1 MSTTAAPGSTAV
13 SEQPIS
19 RQPKS
24 EQPGAGLLDV
34 RPLAGALGAE
44 LWAAGGGA
52 LNVNA
57 LDDEHIASIREA
69 LCACHVV
76 VIRDQHMEA
85 SDVAR
90 FGRRFGELE
99 RHPYLGGTSDE
110 PEVVPVIKEPHET
123 VNFGGG
129 WHSEMSF
136 LECPPMATAL
146 YAVEVPSFGGDTLF
160 ANQQAAYIGMSDT
173 MKGFAESLSAVH
185 SAARQYGRGGEGDRY
200 SGRRSAMTVNVSDD
214 AHEQL
219 THPVVRTHPETGAK
233 ALYVNRAFTEAISG
247 MRRHE
252 SKALLEMLWS
262 HAVDEQFTCRVR
274 WEPGTLTMWDNR
286 SVQHYALND
295 YHGQRRH
302 MLRVTIAGDRPR

>member
-1 MSTTAAPGSTAV
+1 MSTTV
-13 SEQPIS
+13 SPR
-19 RQPKS
+19 RQPDPAQS
-24 EQPGAGLLDV
+24 HLRQPSSGLLDV

-44 LWAAGGGA
+44 LRAAGGGR
-52 LNVNA
+52 LDVNG
-57 LDDEHIASIREA
+57 LDEAHVAAIRDA
-69 LCACHVV
+69 LCAYQVV
-76 VIRDQHMEA
+76 VLRDQQMQAGDLA
-85 SDVAR
+85 S

-99 RHPYLGGTSDE
+99 RHPYLGGTSAE

-146 YAVEVPSFGGDTLF
+146 YAVEVPNFGGDTLF
-160 ANQQAAYIGMSDT
+160 ANQQAAFLGLSDT
-173 MKGFAESLSAVH
+173 MKRFAESLSAVH
-185 SAARQYGRGGEGDRY
+185 SAARQYGGGGDSDRNAGQY
-200 SGRRSAMTVNVSDD
+200 SSMSVDVSDD
-214 AHEQL
+214 AHASL

-252 SKALLEMLWS
+252 SKALLEMLWR
-262 HAVDEQFTCRVR
+262 HAVSEQFTCRVR
-274 WEPGTLTMWDNR
+274 WAPGTLTMWDNR

>member
-1 MSTTAAPGSTAV
+1 MTTKAQQAH
-13 SEQPIS
+13 SES
-19 RQPKS
+19 D
-24 EQPGAGLLDV
+24 LLEA

-44 LWAAGGGA
+44 LAAADGSP
-52 LNVNA
+52 LDVNT
-57 LDDEHIASIREA
+57 LDDAGYAAIREA
-69 LCACHVV
+69 LCRHHVV
-76 VIRDQHMEA
+76 VMRGQHMDA
-85 SDVAR
+85 AAVAR

-99 RHPYLGGTSDE
+99 RHPYLGGTAE
-110 PEVVPVIKEPHET
+110 QPEVVPVIKEPHET

-160 ANQQAAYIGMSDT
+160 ANQQAAYLGLSDT
-173 MKGFAESLSAVH
+173 MKRFAESLSAVH
-185 SAARQYGRGGEGDRY
+185 SAARQYGRRGDSDRY
-200 SGRRSAMTVNVSDD
+200 AGQRSSMTVNVSDD
-214 AHEQL
+214 AHATL
-219 THPVVRTHPETGAK
+219 THPVVRTHPESGAK

-252 SKALLEMLWS
+252 SKALLEMLWD
-262 HAVDEQFTCRVR
+262 HAVGEQYTCRVR

-302 MLRVTIAGDRPR
+302 MLRVTVAGDRPC

>member
-1 MSTTAAPGSTAV
+1 MSTTAASRPQSTT
-13 SEQPIS
+13 EMLDIRPIS
-19 RQPKS
+19 
-24 EQPGAGLLDV
+24 
-34 RPLAGALGAE
+34 GALGAE
-44 LWAAGGGA
+44 LWAQGGEP
-52 LNVNA
+52 LHVNA
-57 LDDEHIASIREA
+57 LDPSGVAAIREA
-69 LCACHVV
+69 LCEHQVV
-76 VIRDQHMEA
+76 VIRGQQMDA
-85 SDVAR
+85 ADVAR
-90 FGRRFGELE
+90 FGRQFGELE
-99 RHPYLGGTSDE
+99 RHPYLGGTSEE

-136 LECPPMATAL
+136 LGCPPMATAL
-146 YAVEVPSFGGDTLF
+146 YAVEVPTFGGDTLF
-160 ANQQAAYIGMSDT
+160 ANQQAAYMGLSDT
-173 MKGFAESLSAVH
+173 MKRFVESLSAVH
-185 SAARQYGRGGEGDRY
+185 SAARQYGRRGDSDQY
-200 SGRRSAMTVNVSDD
+200 AGQRSSMTVKVSDE
-214 AHEQL
+214 AHAQL

-252 SKALLEMLWS
+252 SKALLEMLWD

-302 MLRVTIAGDRPR
+302 MLRVTIAGDQPR

>member
-1 MSTTAAPGSTAV
+1 MTTKAQQAH
-13 SEQPIS
+13 SES
-19 RQPKS
+19 D
-24 EQPGAGLLDV
+24 LLEA

-44 LWAAGGGA
+44 LAAADGGP
-52 LNVNA
+52 LDVNT
-57 LDDEHIASIREA
+57 LDDAGYAAIREA
-69 LCACHVV
+69 LCRHHVV
-76 VIRDQHMEA
+76 VMRGQHMDA
-85 SDVAR
+85 DAVAR
-90 FGRRFGELE
+90 FGRRFGDLE
-99 RHPYLGGTSDE
+99 RHPYLGGTAE
-110 PEVVPVIKEPHET
+110 QPEVVPVIKEPHET

-160 ANQQAAYIGMSDT
+160 ANQQAAYLGLSDT
-173 MKGFAESLSAVH
+173 MKRFAESLSAVH
-185 SAARQYGRGGEGDRY
+185 SAARQYGRRGDSDRY
-200 SGRRSAMTVNVSDD
+200 AGQRSSMTVNVSDD
-214 AHEQL
+214 AHATL
-219 THPVVRTHPETGAK
+219 THPVVRTHPESGAK

-252 SKALLEMLWS
+252 SKALLEMLWD
-262 HAVDEQFTCRVR
+262 HAVGEQYTCRVR

-302 MLRVTIAGDRPR
+302 MLRVTVAGDRPC

>member
-1 MSTTAAPGSTAV
+1 MSTTV
-13 SEQPIS
+13 SQGIQPAS
-19 RQPKS
+19 GQSDPVQPRS
-24 EQPGAGLLDV
+24 GLLDV
-34 RPLAGALGAE
+34 QPLAGALGAE
-44 LWAAGGGA
+44 LRAAGGSP
-52 LNVNA
+52 LDLNA
-57 LDDEHIASIREA
+57 LDDAHAVSIREA
-69 LCACHVV
+69 LCAYHVV
-76 VIRDQHMEA
+76 VIRDQHMDA

-99 RHPYLGGTSDE
+99 RHPYLGGTAVE

-136 LECPPMATAL
+136 LECPPKATTL

-160 ANQQAAYIGMSDT
+160 ANQQAAYLGLSDT
-173 MKGFAESLSAVH
+173 MKRFAESLSAVH
-185 SAARQYGRGGEGDRY
+185 SAARQYGRGGDSDRH
-200 SGRRSAMTVNVSDD
+200 SGRRGSMTVNVSDD
-214 AHEQL
+214 AHAKL
-219 THPVVRTHPETGAK
+219 THPVVRTHPETDAK
-233 ALYVNRAFTEAISG
+233 ALYVNRAFTEAITG

-274 WEPGTLTMWDNR
+274 WEPGTVTMWDNR

>member
-1 MSTTAAPGSTAV
+1 MSTTVAQGYQPVPGQSHL
-13 SEQPIS
+13 
-19 RQPKS
+19 RQPS
-24 EQPGAGLLDV
+24 SGLLDV

-44 LWAAGGGA
+44 LWAAGGGL

-57 LDDEHIASIREA
+57 LDDAHAASIREA
-69 LCACHVV
+69 LCAYHVV
-76 VIRDQHMEA
+76 VIRNQHMDA
-85 SDVAR
+85 SDVAS
-90 FGRRFGELE
+90 FGRSFGELE

-110 PEVVPVIKEPHET
+110 PEVVPVIKESHET

-136 LECPPMATAL
+136 LERPPMATAL

-160 ANQQAAYIGMSDT
+160 ANQQAAYMGLSDT
-173 MKGFAESLSAVH
+173 MKHFAESLSAVH
-185 SAARQYGRGGEGDRY
+185 AAARQYGRGGDSDQYVGQ
-200 SGRRSAMTVNVSDD
+200 RSSMTVNVSDE
-214 AHEQL
+214 AHQKL

-262 HAVDEQFTCRVR
+262 HAVSEQFTCRVR

>member
-1 MSTTAAPGSTAV
+1 MTTAQHPQRSGRVPVPAQPTRTA
-13 SEQPIS
+13 SE
-19 RQPKS
+19 
-24 EQPGAGLLDV
+24 LLDV

-44 LWAAGGGA
+44 LYAAGGRGLDVNSMDEAHVGA
-52 LNVNA
+52 
-57 LDDEHIASIREA
+57 IREA
-69 LCACHVV
+69 MCAYHVV
-76 VIRDQHMEA
+76 VLRDQQMEA
-85 SDVAR
+85 GDLAS

-99 RHPYLGGTSDE
+99 RHPYLGGTTAE

-160 ANQQAAYIGMSDT
+160 ANQQAAYLGLSDT
-173 MKGFAESLSAVH
+173 MKRFAESLNAVH
-185 SAARQYGRGGEGDRY
+185 SAARQYGRRGDSDRYGGE
-200 SGRRSAMTVNVSDD
+200 RSSMKVQVSDE
-214 AHEQL
+214 AHAQL

-233 ALYVNRAFTEAISG
+233 ALYVNRAFTEAVSG

-252 SKALLEMLWS
+252 SKALLEMLWR
-262 HAVDEQFTCRVR
+262 HAVGEQFTCRVR
-274 WEPGTLTMWDNR
+274 WAPGTLTMWDNR

>member
-1 MSTTAAPGSTAV
+1 MSITA
-13 SEQPIS
+13 
-19 RQPKS
+19 K
-24 EQPGAGLLDV
+24 
-34 RPLAGALGAE
+34 PLAGALGAE
-44 LWAAGGGA
+44 LWAPDGEP
-52 LNVNA
+52 
-57 LDDEHIASIREA
+57 LDVTTIDDPGCAAIREA
-69 LCACHVV
+69 LCTHHVV
-76 VIRDQHMEA
+76 VIRDQQMDA
-85 SDVAR
+85 AALAR

-160 ANQQAAYIGMSDT
+160 ANQQAAYLGLSDT
-173 MKGFAESLSAVH
+173 MKRFAESLSAVH
-185 SAARQYGRGGEGDRY
+185 SAARQYGRRGDSDRHA
-200 SGRRSAMTVNVSDD
+200 GQRSSMTVNVSDE
-214 AHEQL
+214 ARAQL

-252 SKALLEMLWS
+252 SKALLDMLWS
-262 HAVDEQFTCRVR
+262 HAVGEQFTCRVR

>member
-1 MSTTAAPGSTAV
+1 MTIAAM
-13 SEQPIS
+13 
-19 RQPKS
+19 
-24 EQPGAGLLDV
+24 
-34 RPLAGALGAE
+34 PLAGALGAE
-44 LWAAGGGA
+44 LWASDGSP
-52 LNVNA
+52 LDVTT
-57 LDDEHIASIREA
+57 LDDAGCAAVREA
-69 LCACHVV
+69 LCTHHVV
-76 VIRDQHMEA
+76 VIRSQQMDA
-85 SDVAR
+85 ATLAA

-160 ANQQAAYIGMSDT
+160 ANQQAAYLGLSDT
-173 MKGFAESLSAVH
+173 MKRFAESLSAVH
-185 SAARQYGRGGEGDRY
+185 SAARQYGRRGDSDRHA
-200 SGRRSAMTVNVSDD
+200 GQRSSMTVNVSDE
-214 AHEQL
+214 AHAQL

-247 MRRHE
+247 MRLHE

-262 HAVDEQFTCRVR
+262 HAVGEQFTCRVR

>member
-1 MSTTAAPGSTAV
+1 MTTKAQQAH
-13 SEQPIS
+13 SES
-19 RQPKS
+19 D
-24 EQPGAGLLDV
+24 LLEA

-44 LWAAGGGA
+44 LAAADGSP
-52 LNVNA
+52 LDVNT
-57 LDDEHIASIREA
+57 LDDAGYAAIREA
-69 LCACHVV
+69 LCKHHVV
-76 VIRDQHMEA
+76 VMRGQQMDA
-85 SDVAR
+85 DAVAR
-90 FGRRFGELE
+90 FGRRFGDLE
-99 RHPYLGGTSDE
+99 RHPYLGGTDE
-110 PEVVPVIKEPHET
+110 QPEVVPVIKEPHET

-160 ANQQAAYIGMSDT
+160 ANQQAAYLGLSDT
-173 MKGFAESLSAVH
+173 MKRFAESLSAVH
-185 SAARQYGRGGEGDRY
+185 SAARQYGRRGDSDRY
-200 SGRRSAMTVNVSDD
+200 AGQRSSMTVNVSDE
-214 AHEQL
+214 AHATL
-219 THPVVRTHPETGAK
+219 THPVVRTHPESGAK

-252 SKALLEMLWS
+252 SKALLEMLWD
-262 HAVDEQFTCRVR
+262 HAVGEQYTCRVR

-302 MLRVTIAGDRPR
+302 MLRVTVAGDRPC

>member
-1 MSTTAAPGSTAV
+1 MTITA
-13 SEQPIS
+13 
-19 RQPKS
+19 K
-24 EQPGAGLLDV
+24 
-34 RPLAGALGAE
+34 PLAGALGAE
-44 LWAAGGGA
+44 LWATDDGPLDVATLDGAGCA
-52 LNVNA
+52 A
-57 LDDEHIASIREA
+57 IREA
-69 LCACHVV
+69 LCTHHVV
-76 VIRDQHMEA
+76 VIRDQQMDA
-85 SDVAR
+85 AALAR

-99 RHPYLGGTSDE
+99 RHPYLGGTSEE

-160 ANQQAAYIGMSDT
+160 ANQQAAYTGLSDT
-173 MKGFAESLSAVH
+173 MKRFAGSLSAVH
-185 SAARQYGRGGEGDRY
+185 SAARQYGRRGDSDRY
-200 SGRRSAMTVNVSDD
+200 AGQRSSMNVEVSDE
-214 AHEQL
+214 AHAQL

-262 HAVDEQFTCRVR
+262 HAVGEQFTCRVR

>member
-1 MSTTAAPGSTAV
+1 MTITA
-13 SEQPIS
+13 
-19 RQPKS
+19 K
-24 EQPGAGLLDV
+24 
-34 RPLAGALGAE
+34 PLAGALGAE
-44 LWAAGGGA
+44 LWAPGGEP
-52 LNVNA
+52 
-57 LDDEHIASIREA
+57 LDVTTIDDVGCAAIREA
-69 LCACHVV
+69 LCNHHVV
-76 VIRDQHMEA
+76 VIRDQQMDA
-85 SDVAR
+85 AALAR

-160 ANQQAAYIGMSDT
+160 ANQQAAYTGLSDT
-173 MKGFAESLSAVH
+173 MKRFAEGLSAVH
-185 SAARQYGRGGEGDRY
+185 SAARQYGRRGDSDRY
-200 SGRRSAMTVNVSDD
+200 AGQRSSMKVQVSDE
-214 AHEQL
+214 AHAQL
-219 THPVVRTHPETGAK
+219 KHPVVRTHPETGAK
-233 ALYVNRAFTEAISG
+233 ALYVNRAFTETISG
-247 MRRHE
+247 MHRHE

-262 HAVDEQFTCRVR
+262 HAVGEQFTCRVR

>member
-1 MSTTAAPGSTAV
+1 MSITA
-13 SEQPIS
+13 
-19 RQPKS
+19 K
-24 EQPGAGLLDV
+24 
-34 RPLAGALGAE
+34 PLAGALGAE
-44 LWAAGGGA
+44 LWAPDGEP
-52 LNVNA
+52 
-57 LDDEHIASIREA
+57 LDVTTIDDPGCAAIREA
-69 LCACHVV
+69 LCTHHVV
-76 VIRDQHMEA
+76 VIRDQQMDA
-85 SDVAR
+85 AALAR

-160 ANQQAAYIGMSDT
+160 ANQQAAYTGLSDT
-173 MKGFAESLSAVH
+173 MKRFAESLSAVH
-185 SAARQYGRGGEGDRY
+185 SAARQYGRRGDSYRY
-200 SGRRSAMTVNVSDD
+200 AGQRSSMKVEVSDE
-214 AHEQL
+214 AHAQL

-252 SKALLEMLWS
+252 SKALLDMLWS
-262 HAVDEQFTCRVR
+262 HAVGEQFTCRVR

>member
-1 MSTTAAPGSTAV
+1 MSTTAAQERGSDA
-13 SEQPIS
+13 EM
-19 RQPKS
+19 
-24 EQPGAGLLDV
+24 LDI

-44 LWAAGGGA
+44 LWAAGGRPLDVNTLDAAGA
-52 LNVNA
+52 ATV
-57 LDDEHIASIREA
+57 REA
-69 LCACHVV
+69 LCAYHVV
-76 VIRDQHMEA
+76 VIRDQQMNA
-85 SDVAR
+85 ADVAN

-99 RHPYLGGTSDE
+99 RHPYLGGTSEE

-146 YAVEVPSFGGDTLF
+146 YAVEVPCFGGDTLF
-160 ANQQAAYIGMSDT
+160 ANQQAAYMGLSDT
-173 MKGFAESLSAVH
+173 MKRFTESLSAVH
-185 SAARQYGRGGEGDRY
+185 SAARQYGRRGDSDRY
-200 SGRRSAMTVNVSDD
+200 AGQRSSMTVNVSDD
-214 AHEQL
+214 AHAQL

-233 ALYVNRAFTEAISG
+233 ALYVNRAFTEAVSG

-252 SKALLEMLWS
+252 SKALLEMLWN
-262 HAVDEQFTCRVR
+262 HAVGEQFTCRVR

>member
-1 MSTTAAPGSTAV
+1 MSP
-13 SEQPIS
+13 ELEI
-19 RQPKS
+19 
-24 EQPGAGLLDV
+24 

-44 LWAAGGGA
+44 LWAAGGGT
-52 LNVNA
+52 LDVNR
-57 LDDEHIASIREA
+57 LDAAGAAAIRRA
-69 LCACHVV
+69 LCAHHVV
-76 VIRDQHMEA
+76 VIRGQQMDA
-85 SDVAR
+85 ADVAS

-99 RHPYLGGTSDE
+99 RHPYLGGTSEE

-160 ANQQAAYIGMSDT
+160 ANQQAAYTSLSDT
-173 MKGFAESLSAVH
+173 MKHFAESLSAVH
-185 SAARQYGRGGEGDRY
+185 SAARQYGRQGDSDRY
-200 SGRRSAMTVNVSDD
+200 AGQRSSMTVNVSDD
-214 AHEQL
+214 AHAQL

-262 HAVDEQFTCRVR
+262 HAVGEQFTCRVR

>member
-1 MSTTAAPGSTAV
+1 MTIAAM
-13 SEQPIS
+13 
-19 RQPKS
+19 
-24 EQPGAGLLDV
+24 
-34 RPLAGALGAE
+34 PLAGALGAE
-44 LWAAGGGA
+44 LWASDGSP
-52 LNVNA
+52 LDVTT
-57 LDDEHIASIREA
+57 LDDAGCAAVREA
-69 LCACHVV
+69 LCTHHVV
-76 VIRDQHMEA
+76 VIRSQQMDA
-85 SDVAR
+85 ATLAA

-160 ANQQAAYIGMSDT
+160 ANQQAAYTALSDT
-173 MKGFAESLSAVH
+173 MKRFAESLSAVH
-185 SAARQYGRGGEGDRY
+185 SAARQYGRRGDSDRY
-200 SGRRSAMTVNVSDD
+200 AGQRSSMTVDVSDE
-214 AHEQL
+214 AHSQL

-233 ALYVNRAFTEAISG
+233 ALYVNRAFTEAVSG

-252 SKALLEMLWS
+252 SRALLEMLWR
-262 HAVDEQFTCRVR
+262 HAVGEQFTCRVR

>member
-1 MSTTAAPGSTAV
+1 MSTTAAHERGSDR
-13 SEQPIS
+13 EM
-19 RQPKS
+19 
-24 EQPGAGLLDV
+24 LDI

-44 LWAAGGGA
+44 LWAAGGGP
-52 LNVNA
+52 
-57 LDDEHIASIREA
+57 LDVTTLDAAGAAAIREA
-69 LCACHVV
+69 LCAHHVV
-76 VIRDQHMEA
+76 VIREQQMDA
-85 SDVAR
+85 ADVAC

-99 RHPYLGGTSDE
+99 RHPYLGGTSEE
-110 PEVVPVIKEPHET
+110 PEVVPVIKEPDET

-160 ANQQAAYIGMSDT
+160 ANQQAAYTGLSDT
-173 MKGFAESLSAVH
+173 MKRFAEGLSAVH
-185 SAARQYGRGGEGDRY
+185 SAARQYGRRGDSDRY
-200 SGRRSAMTVNVSDD
+200 AGQRSSMKVQVSDE
-214 AHEQL
+214 AHAQL
-219 THPVVRTHPETGAK
+219 KHPVVRTHPETGAK
-233 ALYVNRAFTEAISG
+233 ALYVNRAFTETISG
-247 MRRHE
+247 MHRHE

-262 HAVDEQFTCRVR
+262 HAVGEQFTCRVR

>member
-1 MSTTAAPGSTAV
+1 MTITA
-13 SEQPIS
+13 
-19 RQPKS
+19 K
-24 EQPGAGLLDV
+24 
-34 RPLAGALGAE
+34 PLAGALGAE
-44 LWAAGGGA
+44 LWAPDGGP
-52 LNVNA
+52 
-57 LDDEHIASIREA
+57 LDVTTLDGIGYAAIREA
-69 LCACHVV
+69 LCTHHVV
-76 VIRDQHMEA
+76 VIRDQQMEA
-85 SDVAR
+85 AALAR

-99 RHPYLGGTSDE
+99 RHPYLGGTSEE

-160 ANQQAAYIGMSDT
+160 ANQQAAYTGLSDT
-173 MKGFAESLSAVH
+173 MKRFAESLSAVH
-185 SAARQYGRGGEGDRY
+185 SAARQYGRRGDSDRY
-200 SGRRSAMTVNVSDD
+200 AGQRSSMTVNVSDE
-214 AHEQL
+214 AHAQL

-262 HAVDEQFTCRVR
+262 HAVGEQFTCRVR

>member
-1 MSTTAAPGSTAV
+1 MTTAQHPQRSGRVPIPAQPMGIA
-13 SEQPIS
+13 SE
-19 RQPKS
+19 
-24 EQPGAGLLDV
+24 LLDV

-44 LWAAGGGA
+44 LRAAGGRG
-52 LNVNA
+52 LNVNNM
-57 LDDEHIASIREA
+57 DEAHVEAIREA
-69 LCACHVV
+69 LCAYHVV
-76 VIRDQHMEA
+76 VLRDQQMEA
-85 SDVAR
+85 GDVAS

-99 RHPYLGGTSDE
+99 RHPYLGGTSVE

-160 ANQQAAYIGMSDT
+160 ANQQAAYLGLSDT
-173 MKGFAESLSAVH
+173 MKRFAESLNAVH
-185 SAARQYGRGGEGDRY
+185 SAARQYGRRGDSNRYGGE
-200 SGRRSAMTVNVSDD
+200 RSSMTMQVSDE
-214 AHEQL
+214 AHAQL

-233 ALYVNRAFTEAISG
+233 ALYVNRAFTEAVSG

-262 HAVDEQFTCRVR
+262 HAVSEQFTCRVR

-295 YHGQRRH
+295 YHGQRRQ

>member
-1 MSTTAAPGSTAV
+1 MSITA
-13 SEQPIS
+13 
-19 RQPKS
+19 K
-24 EQPGAGLLDV
+24 
-34 RPLAGALGAE
+34 PLAGALGAE
-44 LWAAGGGA
+44 LWAPDGEP
-52 LNVNA
+52 LDVTT
-57 LDDEHIASIREA
+57 LDDAGCAAVREA
-69 LCACHVV
+69 LCIHHVV
-76 VIRDQHMEA
+76 VIRGQQMDA
-85 SDVAR
+85 ATLAR

-99 RHPYLGGTSDE
+99 RHPYLGGTADE

-160 ANQQAAYIGMSDT
+160 ANQQAAYVGLSDT
-173 MKGFAESLSAVH
+173 MKRFAESLSAVH
-185 SAARQYGRGGEGDRY
+185 SAARQYGRRGDSDRY
-200 SGRRSAMTVNVSDD
+200 AGQRSSMTVEVSDE
-214 AHEQL
+214 AHAQL
-219 THPVVRTHPETGAK
+219 THPVVRTHPESGAK

-262 HAVDEQFTCRVR
+262 HAVGEQFTCRVR

>member
-1 MSTTAAPGSTAV
+1 MSTTAASRPQSTT
-13 SEQPIS
+13 EMLDIRPIS
-19 RQPKS
+19 
-24 EQPGAGLLDV
+24 
-34 RPLAGALGAE
+34 GALGAE
-44 LWAAGGGA
+44 LWAQGGEP
-52 LNVNA
+52 LDVNA
-57 LDDEHIASIREA
+57 LDTAGAAAVREA
-69 LCACHVV
+69 LCEHQVV
-76 VIRDQHMEA
+76 VIRGQQMDIA
-85 SDVAR
+85 DVAR

-99 RHPYLGGTSDE
+99 RHPYLGGTAEE

-146 YAVEVPSFGGDTLF
+146 YAVEVPTFGGDTLF
-160 ANQQAAYIGMSDT
+160 ANQQAAYMGLSDT
-173 MKGFAESLSAVH
+173 MKRFAESLTAVH
-185 SAARQYGRGGEGDRY
+185 SAARQHGRRGDSDRY
-200 SGRRSAMTVNVSDD
+200 AGQRSSMTVNVSDE
-214 AHEQL
+214 AHAQL

-252 SKALLEMLWS
+252 SKALLEMLWD
-262 HAVDEQFTCRVR
+262 HAVGEQFTCRVR

>member
-1 MSTTAAPGSTAV
+1 MTITA
-13 SEQPIS
+13 
-19 RQPKS
+19 K
-24 EQPGAGLLDV
+24 
-34 RPLAGALGAE
+34 PLAGALGAE
-44 LWAAGGGA
+44 LWAPDGAPLDVAAMDDAGCA
-52 LNVNA
+52 A
-57 LDDEHIASIREA
+57 IREA
-69 LCACHVV
+69 LCTHHVV
-76 VIRDQHMEA
+76 VIRGQQMDA
-85 SDVAR
+85 AALAR

-99 RHPYLGGTSDE
+99 RHPYLGGTSEE

-160 ANQQAAYIGMSDT
+160 ANQQAAYTGLSDT
-173 MKGFAESLSAVH
+173 MKRFAESLSAVH
-185 SAARQYGRGGEGDRY
+185 SAARQYGRRGDSDRY
-200 SGRRSAMTVNVSDD
+200 AGQRSSMTVNVSDE
-214 AHEQL
+214 AHAQL
-219 THPVVRTHPETGAK
+219 THPVVRTHPESGAK

-262 HAVDEQFTCRVR
+262 HAVGEQFTCRVR

-302 MLRVTIAGDRPR
+302 MLRATIAGDRPR

>member
-1 MSTTAAPGSTAV
+1 MSTTAAHERGSDR
-13 SEQPIS
+13 EM
-19 RQPKS
+19 
-24 EQPGAGLLDV
+24 LDI

-44 LWAAGGGA
+44 LWAAGGGP
-52 LNVNA
+52 
-57 LDDEHIASIREA
+57 LDVTTLDAAGAAAIREA
-69 LCACHVV
+69 LCAHQVV
-76 VIRDQHMEA
+76 VIREQQMDA
-85 SDVAR
+85 ADVAY

-99 RHPYLGGTSDE
+99 RHPYLGGTSEE

-146 YAVEVPSFGGDTLF
+146 YAMEVPSFGGDTLF
-160 ANQQAAYIGMSDT
+160 ANQQAAYTGLSDT
-173 MKGFAESLSAVH
+173 MKRFAEGLSAVH
-185 SAARQYGRGGEGDRY
+185 SAARQYGRRGDSDRY
-200 SGRRSAMTVNVSDD
+200 AGQRSSMKVQVSDE
-214 AHEQL
+214 AHAQL
-219 THPVVRTHPETGAK
+219 KHPVVRTHPETGAK
-233 ALYVNRAFTEAISG
+233 ALYVNRAFTETISG
-247 MRRHE
+247 MHRHE

-262 HAVDEQFTCRVR
+262 HAVGEQFTCRVR

>member
-1 MSTTAAPGSTAV
+1 MSITA
-13 SEQPIS
+13 
-19 RQPKS
+19 K
-24 EQPGAGLLDV
+24 
-34 RPLAGALGAE
+34 PLAGALGAE
-44 LWAAGGGA
+44 LAAADGSP
-52 LNVNA
+52 LDVNT
-57 LDDEHIASIREA
+57 LDDAGYAAIREA
-69 LCACHVV
+69 LCRHHVV
-76 VIRDQHMEA
+76 VMRDQHMDA
-85 SDVAR
+85 AAVAR
-90 FGRRFGELE
+90 FGRCFGELE
-99 RHPYLGGTSDE
+99 RHPYLGGTAE
-110 PEVVPVIKEPHET
+110 QPEVVPVIKEPHET

-160 ANQQAAYIGMSDT
+160 ANQQAAYLGLSDT
-173 MKGFAESLSAVH
+173 MKRFAESLSAVH
-185 SAARQYGRGGEGDRY
+185 SAARQYGRRGDSDRY
-200 SGRRSAMTVNVSDD
+200 AGQRSSMTVNVSDD
-214 AHEQL
+214 AHATL
-219 THPVVRTHPETGAK
+219 THPVVRTHPESGAK

-262 HAVDEQFTCRVR
+262 HAVGEQYTCRVR

-302 MLRVTIAGDRPR
+302 MLRVTVAGDRPR

>member
-1 MSTTAAPGSTAV
+1 MSTATALESQLGPAQPGSA
-13 SEQPIS
+13 
-19 RQPKS
+19 
-24 EQPGAGLLDV
+24 LLDV

-44 LWAAGGGA
+44 LRAAGGD
-52 LNVNA
+52 A
-57 LDDEHIASIREA
+57 LDVNSADDAHIAAIREA
-69 LCACHVV
+69 LCAYHVV
-76 VIRDQHMEA
+76 VVRDQRMDA
-85 SDVAR
+85 ADVAS

-99 RHPYLGGTSDE
+99 RHPYLGGTSEE

-146 YAVEVPSFGGDTLF
+146 YGVEVPSFGGDTLF
-160 ANQQAAYIGMSDT
+160 ANQQAAYTGLSDT
-173 MKGFAESLSAVH
+173 MKRFAASLSAVH
-185 SAARQYGRGGEGDRY
+185 SAARQYGRRGDSDRY
-200 SGRRSAMTVNVSDD
+200 AGQRSSMTLDVSDE
-214 AHEQL
+214 AHAQL

-252 SKALLEMLWS
+252 SKALLEMLWD
-262 HAVDEQFTCRVR
+262 HAVGEQFTCRVR
-274 WEPGTLTMWDNR
+274 WAPGTLTMWDNR

>member
-1 MSTTAAPGSTAV
+1 MTTKAQQAH
-13 SEQPIS
+13 SES
-19 RQPKS
+19 D
-24 EQPGAGLLDV
+24 LLEA

-44 LWAAGGGA
+44 LAAADGSP
-52 LNVNA
+52 LDVNT
-57 LDDEHIASIREA
+57 LDDAGYAAIREA
-69 LCACHVV
+69 LCRHHVV
-76 VIRDQHMEA
+76 VMRGQHMDA
-85 SDVAR
+85 AAVAR
-90 FGRRFGELE
+90 FGRRFGDLE
-99 RHPYLGGTSDE
+99 RHPYLGGTAE
-110 PEVVPVIKEPHET
+110 QPEVVPVIKEPHET

-160 ANQQAAYIGMSDT
+160 ANQQAAYLGLSDT
-173 MKGFAESLSAVH
+173 MKRFAESLSAVH
-185 SAARQYGRGGEGDRY
+185 SAARQYGRRGDSDRY
-200 SGRRSAMTVNVSDD
+200 AGQRSSMTVNVSDD
-214 AHEQL
+214 AHATL
-219 THPVVRTHPETGAK
+219 THPVVRTHPESGAK

-262 HAVDEQFTCRVR
+262 HAVGEQYTCRVR

-302 MLRVTIAGDRPR
+302 MLRVTVAGDRPC